1 MGNCNNSCIDLL
13 RKKKEC
19 NLEELDDNFKAYTV
33 VNDPEI
39 LSKINSYRKI

>member
-19 NLEELDDNFKAYTV
+19 NLEELDKSFRANTI

-39 LSKINSYRKI
+39 LSNNNLN